1 MLQLTIQKQLKNGY
15 LTAKGIADATHPSKG
30 KVELEA
36 DVLLQLVEPNSVK
49 LVLDSNV
56 HVSKIAG
63 REVEL
68 YTNAKPTQCTEVK
81 PGAQVK
87 FENKMWFTLKKSS

>member
-1 MLQLTIQKQLKNGY
+1 MLNLTIQKILPNGY
-15 LTAKGIADATHPSKG
+15 LTAKGIADATHLTKG

-36 DVLLQLVEPNSVK
+36 DVLLRMVEPNSVK

-63 REVEL
+63 REVEH
-68 YTNAKPTQCTEVK
+68 YTNAKEAVCDDVK
-81 PGAQVK
+81 PGSQIK
-87 FENKMWFTLKKSS
+87 LENKMWFKLKST

>member
-1 MLQLTIQKQLKNGY
+1 MLQLTIQKQLPNGY
-15 LTAKGIADATHPSKG
+15 LTAKGIADATHPTKG

-36 DVLLQLVEPNSVK
+36 DVLLKLVDDTSVK

-63 REVEL
+63 REVEH
-68 YTNAKPTQCTEVK
+68 YTNAKPVTCDDTK
-81 PGAQVK
+81 PGSQVK
-87 FENKMWFTLKKSS
+87 VENKMWFKLKSS